1 MKSATDDITE
11 KGTAPIKGIRPSN
24 PNYKPIDRKAFREA
38 NPDFYA
44 KRRASSAVHDYYI
57 HRAKTGSEGNEIFGA
72 DAFYNPQYMGEEVLN
87 ATRFGDSTYDPGVLN
102 AGLLP
107 KLQDIRAYEQPWY
120 A

>member
-11 KGTAPIKGIRPSN
+11 KGTAPIKGIRHSN
-24 PNYKPIDRKAFREA
+24 PNYKPIDRQAFRKD
-38 NPDFYA
+38 NSDFYA
-44 KRRASSAVHDYYI
+44 KRRASSEVHDYYL
-57 HRAKTGSEGNEIFGA
+57 HRAKTGSEGNEIFEE

-87 ATRFGDSTYDPGVLN
+87 ATRFGDSTYDPGVLK
-102 AGLLP
+102 AELLP